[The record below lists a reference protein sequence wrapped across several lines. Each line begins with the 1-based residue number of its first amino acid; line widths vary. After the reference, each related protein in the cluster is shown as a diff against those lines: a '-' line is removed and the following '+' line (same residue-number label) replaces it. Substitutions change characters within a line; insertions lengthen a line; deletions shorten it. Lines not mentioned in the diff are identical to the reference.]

1 MNLIT
6 VQHDNI
12 MTIED
17 PSSDRQLSM
26 EEIEKKS
33 GDIFTGNG
41 RFSETVHLEVD
52 DTLPPVKLPLRQVPV
67 AIKPLLQ

>member
-41 RFSETVHLEVD
+41 RFSEPVHLEVD